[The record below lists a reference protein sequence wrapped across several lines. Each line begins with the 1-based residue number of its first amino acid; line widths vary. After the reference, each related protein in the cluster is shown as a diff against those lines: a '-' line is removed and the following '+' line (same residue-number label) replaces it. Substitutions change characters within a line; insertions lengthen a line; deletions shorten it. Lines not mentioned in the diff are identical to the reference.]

1 MKGLRCQVLLKL
13 SWAWEVVDDGLE
25 TVVDR
30 DVLDDED
37 NSENIHDL
45 EMMDDHGKEVTVW
58 GHESRVLALEKSD
71 AK

>member
-1 MKGLRCQVLLKL
+1 MNGLRCQVLLQAVL
-13 SWAWEVVDDGLE
+13 GLVGNHQ

-45 EMMDDHGKEVTVW
+45 EMMDDHSKEFTVG
-58 GHESRVLALEKSD
+58 GHEFRVWALERFD

>member
-1 MKGLRCQVLLKL
+1 MAYVARSFFKL

-25 TVVDR
+25 TGVDR

-45 EMMDDHGKEVTVW
+45 EMMDDHGKNVTS
-58 GHESRVLALEKSD
+58 HELGVFAHEKFDVKWS
-71 AK
+71 